1 MNCEQRGLEIADQ
14 RAMTH
19 SAGYPPSL
27 RSRRSRRCGTCE
39 GSASRITRDG
49 SLHRASSSLVKA
61 ISLKASKLWQIRS
74 TELMK
79 PGVIRLDIFRALF
92 KGGPEGLCRPVAVA
106 AAKHYAPTASN
117 RATLERMLE
126 DACKS
131 IGGGGVYCY
140 WLNAAQ

>member
-1 MNCEQRGLEIADQ
+1 MNCDQRGLEIADQ
-14 RAMTH
+14 RAMTY
-19 SAGYPPSL
+19 SAGYPSSL
-27 RSRRSRRCGTCE
+27 CSRRFRRCWTCE
-39 GSASRITRDG
+39 GSASRITRDS

-79 PGVIRLDIFRALF
+79 PGVIRLDIFRAFF
-92 KGGPEGLCRPVAVA
+92 KGGVERLCRPVAVA
-106 AAKHYAPTASN
+106 AAKYDAPKTSS

-126 DACKS
+126 DACS
-131 IGGGGVYCY
+131 RFGGGGVYCY

>member
-27 RSRRSRRCGTCE
+27 RSRRSRRCGACE

-49 SLHRASSSLVKA
+49 SLHRASSSLLQA
-61 ISLKASKLWQIRS
+61 ISLK
-74 TELMK
+74 
-79 PGVIRLDIFRALF
+79 
-92 KGGPEGLCRPVAVA
+92 
-106 AAKHYAPTASN
+106 ASN

-126 DACKS
+126 DAYKS

>member
-1 MNCEQRGLEIADQ
+1 MR
-14 RAMTH
+14 
-19 SAGYPPSL
+19 
-27 RSRRSRRCGTCE
+27 
-39 GSASRITRDG
+39 TRDN

-61 ISLKASKLWQIRS
+61 INLKASKLWQIRS

-79 PGVIRLDIFRALF
+79 PGVIQLDIFRALF

-106 AAKHYAPTASN
+106 AAKHYAPAAAR

-126 DACKS
+126 DACS
-131 IGGGGVYCY
+131 RLGEGGVYCY